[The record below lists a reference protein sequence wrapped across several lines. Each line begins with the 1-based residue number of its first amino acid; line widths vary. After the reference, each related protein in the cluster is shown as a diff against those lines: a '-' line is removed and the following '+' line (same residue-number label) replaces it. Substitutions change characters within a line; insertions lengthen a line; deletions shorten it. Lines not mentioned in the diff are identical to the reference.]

1 MRIGFPKILLQYYK
15 YGILCETFLKELKI
29 DYIYSDCTNKK
40 IVEDSLKVAQ
50 DEICIPVKLIYGH
63 SLNLKGKCDKI
74 LVSRII
80 SLKPNTITCPRLRI
94 LPELVSI
101 QTEMEVLK
109 LNINIQKY
117 PLFFSF
123 FTFGLKLRKNPISV
137 VLAYYK
143 AFKKYNKEIQELKEK
158 RERFLKEEKIKIALI
173 GHSYLIY
180 DKFISLDILGRLKD
194 VNVFVSE
201 MADEVKELPATYWSE
216 ERELLNAAYY
226 FIDKVDGIVL
236 LTSFLCGTGSL
247 INEFIFSRAKECKV
261 PIMQLIVDENT
272 TETMVD
278 TRIQAFLN
286 MIWRKK
292 ICRVQ

>member
-1 MRIGFPKILLQYYK
+1 MRIGLPKILLQYYK

-74 LVSRII
+74 LVSRMI

-226 FIDKVDGIVL
+226 FIDKVDGILL

>member
-1 MRIGFPKILLQYYK
+1 MRIGLPKILLQYYK
-15 YGILCETFLKELKI
+15 YSILCETFLKELKI

-74 LVSRII
+74 LVSRMI

-109 LNINIQKY
+109 PNINIQKY

-173 GHSYLIY
+173 GHPYLIY
-180 DKFISLDILGRLKD
+180 DKFISLDILERLKD

-226 FIDKVDGIVL
+226 FIDKVDGILL

>member
-1 MRIGFPKILLQYYK
+1 MRIGLPKILLQYYK

-74 LVSRII
+74 LVSRMI

-109 LNINIQKY
+109 PNINIQKY

-173 GHSYLIY
+173 GHPYLIY
-180 DKFISLDILGRLKD
+180 DKFISLDILERLKD

-226 FIDKVDGIVL
+226 FIDKVDGILL

>member
-1 MRIGFPKILLQYYK
+1 MRIGLPKILLQYYK

-74 LVSRII
+74 LVSRMI
-80 SLKPNTITCPRLRI
+80 SLKSNTITCPRFRI

-101 QTEMEVLK
+101 QTDMEVLK

-173 GHSYLIY
+173 GHPYLIY
-180 DKFISLDILGRLKD
+180 DKFISLDILERLKD
-194 VNVFVSE
+194 FNVFVSE
-201 MADEVKELPATYWSE
+201 MADEVNELPATYWSE

-226 FIDKVDGIVL
+226 FVDKVDGIVL

-278 TRIQAFLN
+278 TRIEAFLN